1 MTNPIKVL
9 LTGCDGF
16 VGSALREVLLA
27 NTQYQLTSVGRRPST
42 QAGARHFQLELTPTT
57 YCSAALAHI
66 DVVIHTAAR
75 VHMMNDQSADPL
87 AEFRRVNTGATLQLA
102 RQAAAAGVKRFI
114 FLSSIKVMGEAHPQ
128 GVPFSVSQKPNPDD
142 PYGIS
147 KFEAEQ
153 GLMQLAQ
160 QTGMEVVI
168 IRPPLVYGPGVKANF
183 RQLIS
188 VMARQWPMPLGLVNN
203 QRSLVALPNLVDLII
218 CCMTEPAAAN
228 EVFLVSDGKDLSTPA
243 LMRAI
248 AQALG
253 KKAFLLPVP
262 VILLRLAGWL
272 TGRSAVIDRLTG
284 SLQLDISHT
293 TNKLQWRPPV
303 SIEQELKRTVAF
315 YEAEQQGTQR

>member
-27 NTQYQLTSVGRRPST
+27 NAQYQLTTVGRRPST
-42 QAGARHFQLELTPTT
+42 QAGVRHFQLELNPTT
-57 YCSAALAHI
+57 DSSAALAHI

-87 AEFRRVNTGATLQLA
+87 AEFRRVNTDATLQLA

-114 FLSSIKVMGEAHPQ
+114 FLSSIKVMGEAHPP
-128 GVPFSVSQKPNPDD
+128 GVPFSVSQQPVPDD

-153 GLMQLAQ
+153 ALMQLAQ
-160 QTGMEVVI
+160 HTGMEVVI

-188 VMARQWPMPLGLVNN
+188 VMARQWPMPLGLVKN
-203 QRSLVALPNLVDLII
+203 QRSLVALPNLVDLIM
-218 CCMTEPAAAN
+218 CCLTAPAAAN
-228 EVFLVSDGKDLSTPA
+228 QVFLVSDGRDLSTPA

-262 VILLRLAGWL
+262 VILLRLAGRL

-293 TNKLQWRPPV
+293 INTLQWQPPV

-315 YEAEQQGTQR
+315 FEAEQQGRQQ